1 VLTPVE
7 AGDGS
12 GVNPEG
18 SQIIEFSNLSPEAH
32 SVTFTPMLNALD
44 WDSMTVEERKARNEE
59 NVQHVDVSRI
69 GTTLET
75 SEFGGYELTG
85 WDVTD
90 GTVSISLKPYGWQ
103 AMGPYMELISEDDVT
118 LLESTWTDPETGE
131 TGTGYHSGIMYR
143 KHDYMT
149 GEFVQMV
156 SYYAADDDELRGL
169 TNYSYRSAFGEYREE
184 PDAAQTLSF

>member
-1 VLTPVE
+1 MTPVE

-12 GVNPEG
+12 GVNG
-18 SQIIEFSNLSPEAH
+18 GFADYRVLNLSPEAH

-103 AMGPYMELISEDDVT
+103 AMGPYMELISEDDDA
-118 LLESTWTDPETGE
+118 LGELHGRIPETGE
-131 TGTGYHSGIMYR
+131 TGNRLPFGHHVSQARLYDRRVRPDG
-143 KHDYMT
+143 
-149 GEFVQMV
+149 V

-169 TNYSYRSAFGEYREE
+169 TNYYRSAFGEYREE